1 MQGGARRRGA
11 PLAVAVAA
19 ACVAATICL
28 AFGQSAPFRRLEG
41 ALLDLRFR
49 LLERP
54 PPDPAVALVL
64 IDERSLAELGRW
76 PWPRTVMADFIDR
89 LAAGRPRS
97 IALDVLYADRDPE
110 GDAALAAA
118 LRRAGNVAL
127 AMSFSFGGRAEPPPE
142 AAARSAYA
150 GWRLDHGRARVAL
163 EASGFAGPIP
173 ELARAAAA
181 LGHVHLAY
189 DVDGA
194 VRYGYPVLS
203 LGGAW
208 YPSLPVALA
217 RLHLGLAPHEV
228 WVDFAR
234 GVHVGDRF
242 LPTDEAMRAPV
253 AYRRPGQFRTFSFVD
268 VLRGRTPADAFAGAA
283 VLVGVSAAGLGDA
296 APTPYAALASGV
308 ERHAMAFEA
317 LLSGFGVVRRETAAL
332 IDAALVLA
340 GGVLIGFAASGGGVV
355 GASVVFVGL
364 AAAFVLA
371 NLLLFVRNGLWLDLF
386 APALGLTVVYAASA
400 FSAHAL
406 LAGDRRAIRDAFRR
420 YLHPRLVEELARGPG
435 LPRLG
440 GETRELTVLFAD
452 VRNFTGI
459 AERLPADRVVRL
471 LNRYFAAMAAAVQA
485 EDGMVDKFLGDG
497 LLAVFGA
504 PLPRPDHARRAC
516 RAALAMRAALAALNR
531 ENTAEGLP
539 AIEIGVGV
547 NTGRMVIGNMGS
559 EQRFDYTVVGD
570 EVNVAARL
578 VEASKSADCAVLVS
592 EATLA
597 AAGPGFCARELQP
610 ILLRGRSAPARV
622 FALDGEASAPR
633 AAAR

>member
-1 MQGGARRRGA
+1 MESRARRRGA
-11 PLAVAVAA
+11 PLAVAIATACLAA
-19 ACVAATICL
+19 AVCL
-28 AFGQSAPFRRLEG
+28 AFGQSAPFRRIEG

-54 PPDPAVALVL
+54 PPDPSVALVL
-64 IDERSLAELGRW
+64 IDDKSLAELGRW
-76 PWPRTVMADFIDR
+76 PWPRTVMAEFLDQ

-97 IALDVLYADRDPE
+97 IAIDLLYADHDPE

-118 LRRAGNVAL
+118 LERAGNVAL
-127 AMSFSFGGRAEPPPE
+127 AMSFRFGREGEPAPE

-150 GWRLDHGRARVAL
+150 GWRLDEGRARVAL
-163 EASGFAGPIP
+163 EASGYAGPIP

-194 VRYGYPVLS
+194 ARYAYPVLAHAGS
-203 LGGAW
+203 W

-217 RLHLGLAPHEV
+217 RLHLRLAPHEV
-228 WVDFAR
+228 WIDFGR

-242 LPTDEAMRAPV
+242 LPTDESMRAPV

-268 VLRGRTPADAFAGAA
+268 VLKGRAPAESFAGAA

-308 ERHAMAFEA
+308 ERHAMVFEA
-317 LLSGFGVVRRETAAL
+317 LLSDFGVVRREAAAL
-332 IDAALVLA
+332 LDVALVIA
-340 GGVLIGFAASGGGVV
+340 AGVLIGLAARGAGVA
-355 GASVVFVGL
+355 GASLMFLGL
-364 AAAFVLA
+364 AAALLVA
-371 NLLLFVRNGLWLDLF
+371 NPILFIRNGLWLDLF
-386 APALGLTVVYAASA
+386 APALALTATYVATA

-406 LAGDRRAIRDAFRR
+406 LASDRRAIRDAFRR
-420 YLHPRLVEELARGPG
+420 YVHPRLVEELAREPG
-435 LPRLG
+435 LLRLG

-452 VRNFTGI
+452 IRNFTGL
-459 AERLPADRVVRL
+459 AERLSADRVVRL

-516 RAALAMRAALAALNR
+516 RAALAMRAALATLNR
-531 ENTAEGLP
+531 ENAAEGLP
-539 AIEIGVGV
+539 AIEIGIGV

-559 EQRFDYTVVGD
+559 EHRFDYTVVGD

-578 VEASKSADCAVLVS
+578 VEASKEAGCALLVS

-597 AAGPGFCARELQP
+597 AAGPGFCARELQA
-610 ILLRGRSAPARV
+610 INLRGRSAPARV
-622 FALDGEASAPR
+622 FALDGEAAPETR
-633 AAAR
+633 AAR